1 MILQALLY
9 TNKNKTMIIEF
20 SKREI
25 ADDNIP
31 ALLEKL
37 GYSFDPTKPPSIT
50 ASLPIIQELV
60 LQKLDT
66 AIKELFLTEEKAK
79 VETQIETLKEVAEA
93 QAAIKLEASKR

>member
-1 MILQALLY
+1 
-9 TNKNKTMIIEF
+9 MIIEF

-25 ADDNIP
+25 ADDKIP

-37 GYSFDPTKPPSIT
+37 GYSFQASRPPSIT
-50 ASLPIIQELV
+50 ESLPIIQELV

-79 VETQIETLKEVAEA
+79 VESQIEALNEVAEA
-93 QAAIKLEASKR
+93 QAAVKTEASKRG